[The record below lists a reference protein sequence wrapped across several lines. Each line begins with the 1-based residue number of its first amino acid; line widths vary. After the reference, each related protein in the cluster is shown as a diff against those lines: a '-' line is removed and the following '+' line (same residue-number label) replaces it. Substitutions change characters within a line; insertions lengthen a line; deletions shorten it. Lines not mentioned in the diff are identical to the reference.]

1 MAKNIEIFS
10 SVFVLGFG
18 VLLGFLYSNYF
29 GGGTS
34 PSVNGAL
41 QLHSKDGFLDVPLT
55 KRNKITHDTYIL
67 TFGLPAPDL
76 TLGLETGQH
85 IIIHANLAKKGEPSE
100 EVKRKYTPVSRMNQ
114 TGSFDL
120 LVKIYRAGANPNF
133 VDGGLMTQYLE
144 TVKVG
149 ETIRISGPIGRLHYY
164 GNGQVKITREDRKQ
178 KLSVKKIGLI
188 AGGSGITPMYQI
200 IQAILDNHQDPTHVY
215 LLFGNRSEED
225 ILLQKEL
232 EEATKDARIK
242 VYFAVDQ
249 AKSSDWKGFKGY
261 FTKEMIEEVMPEPK
275 DDVLICHC
283 GPRLMNEMVV
293 KQLRELGYKEENIHK
308 F

>member
-1 MAKNIEIFS
+1 MARNIEIFS

-29 GGGTS
+29 GAGTS
-34 PSVNGAL
+34 PNVNGAL

-55 KRNKITHDTYIL
+55 HKNKITHDTYIF
-67 TFGLPAPDL
+67 TFGLPKPNL
-76 TLGLETGQH
+76 SLGLETGQH
-85 IIIHANLAKKGEPSE
+85 IIIHTNLAKEGEPSQE
-100 EVKRKYTPVSRMNQ
+100 IQRKYTPVSRMNQ

-120 LVKIYRAGANPNF
+120 LVKIYRAGAPPNF
-133 VDGGLMTQYLE
+133 PDGGLMTQYLE
-144 TVKVG
+144 KVELG
-149 ETIRISGPIGRLHYY
+149 ETIRISGPIGRLNYY

-200 IQAILDNHQDPTHVY
+200 IQAILDNHQDETHIY
-215 LLFGNRSEED
+215 LLFGNRSVDD
-225 ILLQKEL
+225 ILLKKEL
-232 EEATKDARIK
+232 EEAAHDPRID
-242 VYFAVDQ
+242 VSFSVDQ
-249 AKSSDWKGFKGY
+249 ASPGWEGFTGY
-261 FTKEMIEEVMPEPK
+261 FTKEMITKVMPDPG

-283 GPRLMNEMVV
+283 GPRLMNQMVV
-293 KQLRELGYKEENIHK
+293 EQLRELGYKEENIHK